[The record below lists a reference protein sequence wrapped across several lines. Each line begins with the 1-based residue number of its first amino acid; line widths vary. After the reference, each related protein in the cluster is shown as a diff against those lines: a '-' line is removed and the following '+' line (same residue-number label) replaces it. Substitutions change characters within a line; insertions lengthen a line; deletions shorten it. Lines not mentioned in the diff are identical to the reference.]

1 MKKLHKQTRLAI
13 AFAQDALTFLF
24 IDETIAK
31 DIKNVFLFGS
41 AVRAELT
48 KESDIDLFIDC
59 NASEE
64 KRIINTANAAIK
76 RFYLSKDYEKWKHL
90 DFSYPLSIQAGD
102 FNTWQL
108 KKSIL
113 AEGIVLYGKT
123 PQLENTQ
130 RKVLITFDL
139 PKNKS
144 KYLQFTRKMF
154 GRKEKGYKDKGLL
167 ETVKATKIS
176 SKTIIVPKEYQSKII
191 IFLNKEKIN
200 YSFKEISLL

>member
-1 MKKLHKQTRLAI
+1 MKRLHKQTRLAI
-13 AFAQDALTFLF
+13 AYVQDALTFLF
-24 IDETIAK
+24 IDEAIPMK
-31 DIKNVFLFGS
+31 IKNIFLFGS

-48 KESDIDLFIDC
+48 KESDIDIFIDC

-64 KRIINTANAAIK
+64 KIMINTANAAIK
-76 RFYLSKDYEKWKHL
+76 RFYLSKDHEKWKHL
-90 DFSYPLSIQAGD
+90 NFSYPLTVQAGE

-123 PQLENTQ
+123 TQLENTE
-130 RKVLITFDL
+130 RKILITFNL

-154 GRKEKGYKDKGLL
+154 GRKDQGYKDKGLL
-167 ETVKATKIS
+167 EKIKATKIS
-176 SKTIIVPKEYQSKII
+176 SNTIIVPKEYQSKII
-191 IFLNKEKIN
+191 IFLNREKIN
-200 YSFKEISLL
+200 YTFKEISLF